1 MSSVLLNTNVADDV
15 VPTMENK
22 VGTDGISEIGKQIS
36 PSDSPCINLVQT
48 PVQIGPTDI
57 ELELYKCYDAGKPG
71 FWRRASFSLW
81 MSGVTTLLTTGLS
94 FISFLNNKANPN
106 ASWCDFFTEPMKIQ
120 VGMVILYLVV
130 GGIIEQANTK
140 HKQNYIGE
148 VMKRY
153 KVSDTKST
161 S

>member
-1 MSSVLLNTNVADDV
+1 MSSVPLNTNVADDLTS
-15 VPTMENK
+15 TMENK
-22 VGTDGISEIGKQIS
+22 VGTDGVSEIGKQIS
-36 PSDSPCINLVQT
+36 PSDPPCINLVQT

-81 MSGVTTLLTTGLS
+81 MSGVTTLLTTGLT
-94 FISFLNNKANPN
+94 FISFLNNKTSADV
-106 ASWCDFFTEPMKIQ
+106 SWYDFFTKPMKIQ
-120 VGMVILYLVV
+120 VGMIMLYLVV
-130 GGIIEQANTK
+130 GGIFEQANAK
-140 HKQNYIGE
+140 HKQKYIDD

-153 KVSDTKST
+153 KTSDTKST

>member
-1 MSSVLLNTNVADDV
+1 MSSVPLNTNVADDLTS
-15 VPTMENK
+15 TMENK
-22 VGTDGISEIGKQIS
+22 VGTDGVSEIGKQIS
-36 PSDSPCINLVQT
+36 PSDPPCINLVQT

-81 MSGVTTLLTTGLS
+81 MSGVTTLLTTGLT

-106 ASWCDFFTEPMKIQ
+106 ASWYDFFTEPMKIQ
-120 VGMVILYLVV
+120 VGMIMLYLVV
-130 GGIIEQANTK
+130 GGIFEQANAK
-140 HKQNYIGE
+140 HKQKYIDD

-153 KVSDTKST
+153 KTSDTKSI

>member
-1 MSSVLLNTNVADDV
+1 MSSVPLNTNVADDLTS
-15 VPTMENK
+15 TMENK
-22 VGTDGISEIGKQIS
+22 VGTDGVSEIGKQIS
-36 PSDSPCINLVQT
+36 PSDPPCINLVQT

-81 MSGVTTLLTTGLS
+81 MSGVTTLLTTGLT
-94 FISFLNNKANPN
+94 FISFLNNKTSADV
-106 ASWCDFFTEPMKIQ
+106 SWYDFFTEPMKIQ

-140 HKQNYIGE
+140 HKQKYIGE